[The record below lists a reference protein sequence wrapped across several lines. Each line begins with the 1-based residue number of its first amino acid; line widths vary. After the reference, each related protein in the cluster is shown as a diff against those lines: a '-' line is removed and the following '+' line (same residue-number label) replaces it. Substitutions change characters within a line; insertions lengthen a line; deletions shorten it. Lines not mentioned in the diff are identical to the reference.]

1 MKKVIIIGGGLGG
14 LSSAIT
20 LAHAGFHV
28 ELYEKNRHFGG
39 KMMPIQLGDY
49 SFDFGPNTIT
59 MPSVFKQV
67 IEQTGERAD
76 DYFEMIKLENHT
88 RNIFPDGTHFD
99 FSSNQQTVLSQLQK
113 VDPAGARHYDSFIKE
128 ITRLFKL
135 SERYFLPRTFRS
147 WRDYTSPSL
156 GAAMMRVRPLQTLD
170 SFFRSYFS
178 NPRIIEAYNRYA
190 TYIGSSPFQAPATFA
205 MIAYLEMVEGVYY
218 VKGGNV
224 KIAEAFASLAK
235 KMGVSLHS
243 ESQVKKVLVADNKA
257 TGVELQNGEKVMA
270 DHVIM
275 NADLLKA
282 YPELVAEKDRP
293 SFKNDKVDK
302 IDPSISAFVIL
313 AGINKRFTQLKH
325 HTVYF
330 SDDYQQEFNDLFV
343 NKKYSA
349 KPTIYICN
357 SSHTDP
363 GRSPKGDNLF
373 ILVNAPALPPNG
385 KLQIEPVAYKKLIF
399 ETLSSHGLDLTQHIV
414 EEKIITPSDIAAQFG
429 AHRGALYG
437 VSANRKKD
445 AFLRPQNTSK
455 DIKNLYFVG
464 GSTHPGGGS
473 PMVTISGLNVA
484 RSIIKMEQYNKIS

>member
-1 MKKVIIIGGGLGG
+1 MKKVVIIGGGLGG

-20 LAHAGFHV
+20 LAQAGFHV
-28 ELYEKNRHFGG
+28 ELFEKNRHFGG
-39 KMMPIQLGDY
+39 KLMPIQLGDY

-67 IEQTGERAD
+67 IEQTGARAE
-76 DYFEMIKLENHT
+76 DYLEMIKLENHT
-88 RNIFPDGTHFD
+88 RNIFPDGTQFD
-99 FSSNQQTVLSQLQK
+99 FSSNQQAMLSQLQEL
-113 VDPAGARHYDSFIKE
+113 DPTGAGNYHSFVKE

-135 SERYFLPRTFRS
+135 SEQYFLPRTFRS
-147 WRDYTSPSL
+147 WRDYVSPSL
-156 GAAMMRVRPLQTLD
+156 GAAILRVRPLQTLD
-170 SFFRSYFS
+170 SFFQSYFS

-190 TYIGSSPFQAPATFA
+190 TYIGSSPYQAPATFA

-235 KMGVSLHS
+235 KLGVGLHNDS
-243 ESQVKKVLVADNKA
+243 EVKKVLLSGKQVI
-257 TGVELQNGEKVMA
+257 GVELQNGEEVMA
-270 DHVIM
+270 DYVIM

-282 YPELVAEKDRP
+282 YPELVPEKARP
-293 SFKNDKVDK
+293 SFKNEKVNK
-302 IDPSISAFVIL
+302 LEPSISAFVVMV
-313 AGINKRFTQLKH
+313 GINKRFPQLKH

-330 SDDYQQEFNDLFV
+330 SDDYQQEFNDIFIH
-343 NKKYSA
+343 KKYSA

-363 GRSPKGDNLF
+363 DRSPKGDNLF
-373 ILVNAPALPPNG
+373 ILVNAPALPLDG
-385 KLQIEPVAYKKLIF
+385 KLQTEPLAYKELIY
-399 ETLSSHGLDLTQHIV
+399 ETLSSHGLDLTDHIV

-429 AHRGALYG
+429 AYRGALYG

-445 AFLRPQNTSK
+445 AFLRPQNASK
-455 DIKNLYFVG
+455 DIQNLFFVG

-473 PMVTISGLNVA
+473 PMVTISGQNVA
-484 RSIIKMEQYNKIS
+484 HSIIKLEEN

>member
-1 MKKVIIIGGGLGG
+1 MKKVVIIGGGLGG

-39 KMMPIQLGDY
+39 KLMPIQLGDY
-49 SFDFGPNTIT
+49 PFDFGPNTIT

-67 IEQTGERAD
+67 INQTGERAE
-76 DYFEMIKLENHT
+76 DYFEMVKLETHT
-88 RNIFPDGTHFD
+88 RNIFPDGTQFD
-99 FSSNQQTVLSQLQK
+99 FSSNQQTVLSQLQTL
-113 VDPAGARHYDSFIKE
+113 DPAGARHYDSFLKE

-135 SERYFLPRTFRS
+135 SEQYFLPRTFRS
-147 WRDYTSPSL
+147 WRDYASPSL
-156 GAAMMRVRPLQTLD
+156 GLAMMRVRPLQTLD

-224 KIAEAFASLAK
+224 KIAEAFTSLAK
-235 KMGVSLHS
+235 KIGVGLHNDS
-243 ESQVKKVLVADNKA
+243 EVKKVLVSDKKA
-257 TGVELQNGEKVMA
+257 IGIELQDGEKVMA
-270 DHVIM
+270 DYVIM

-282 YPELVAEKDRP
+282 YPDLVSEKERP

-302 IDPSISAFVIL
+302 MEPSISAFVIL
-313 AGINKRFTQLKH
+313 AGVNKRFSQLKH

-330 SDDYQQEFNDLFV
+330 SEDYQQEFNDIFV
-343 NKKYSA
+343 QKKYSTQ
-349 KPTIYICN
+349 PTIYICN
-357 SSHTDP
+357 SAYTDSE
-363 GRSPKGDNLF
+363 RSPKGDNLF
-373 ILVNAPALPPNG
+373 ILVNAPALPQDG
-385 KLQIEPVAYKKLIF
+385 KLQIDPTAYKELIY
-399 ETLSSHGLDLTQHIV
+399 ETLSSRGLDLVDYIE
-414 EEKIITPSDIAAQFG
+414 EEKVITPSDIASQFG
-429 AHRGALYG
+429 AYRGALYG

-445 AFLRPQNTSK
+445 AFLRPQNASK
-455 DIKNLYFVG
+455 DIKNLFFVG

-473 PMVTISGLNVA
+473 PMVTISGQNVA
-484 RSIIKMEQYNKIS
+484 QSIIKMEQ